1 VADLARV
8 TRRRGARGSVKV
20 QLREDEAWVLA
31 KLLDGLDEL
40 LREGQPPD
48 ADVEN
53 DVSVIA
59 GVAWPE
65 AESVVVSDDPALRRL
80 LPDAYRDD
88 AKAAAEFR
96 RYTDATLRE
105 DMLADLAVVRESLGT
120 IDAREQLTL
129 SDAQAESWLR
139 ALTSGRL
146 VMASRLGIER
156 SEDDEALENLDP
168 DDPRVALHALYRWSG
183 ALLSDLLDAMS

>member
-1 VADLARV
+1 LARV
-8 TRRRGARGSVKV
+8 TRRRGERGSVKL
-20 QLREDEAWVLA
+20 QLREDEAWVLV
-31 KLLDGLDEL
+31 KLVDGLGEL
-40 LREGQPPD
+40 LRDGQGPD

-59 GVAWPE
+59 GVAWPD
-65 AESVVVSDDPALRRL
+65 ADSVVAPDDPALRRL

-88 AKAAAEFR
+88 ADAAAEFR

-105 DMLADLAVVRESLGT
+105 DMLADLAVVRESVGA
-120 IDAREQLTL
+120 IDTHEQLTL
-129 SDAQAESWLR
+129 SDTQAESWLR

>member
-1 VADLARV
+1 MADLARV

-20 QLREDEAWVLA
+20 QLREDEAWVLT
-31 KLLDGLDEL
+31 KLVDGLDEL
-40 LREGQPPD
+40 LREGQAPD

-59 GVAWPE
+59 GVAWPD
-65 AESVVVSDDPALRRL
+65 ADSVVTPDDPALRRL

-88 AKAAAEFR
+88 ADAAAEFR

-105 DMLADLAVVRESLGT
+105 DMLADLAVVRGSLGA
-120 IDAREQLTL
+120 IDAREHLTL
-129 SDAQAESWLR
+129 SEAEAESWLR

-156 SEDDEALENLDP
+156 SEDDEALEGLDP